1 MGECEAAEQRLA
13 ATGAREKHE
22 PDTIRAAV
30 DATRASLSTL
40 NLRAAEIS
48 DGGTHSLPIALVAL
62 NDSGFRAASD
72 ASPIATARVTD
83 DDALLSD
90 GDIVVGAGTCTGAGA
105 DASSAWS
112 LWDGAAAASSDDG
125 AAAADGSGATND
137 SDFACVAAVSV
148 VSVAAAADADAVR
161 ERFAGGGGGCAADGG
176 ARDPSP
182 RMMVKLAASRA
193 DGGSMKNEPP
203 APRPSTD
210 GISDA
215 ALGADL
221 PSRPLCRYA
230 QKDAHSAPPFA
241 SL

>member
-1 MGECEAAEQRLA
+1 M
-13 ATGAREKHE
+13 
-22 PDTIRAAV
+22 RAAV

-40 NLRAAEIS
+40 KLRAAEMS
-48 DGGTHSLPIALVAL
+48 DGGTHSLPTALVAL

-83 DDALLSD
+83 DDALISD
-90 GDIVVGAGTCTGAGA
+90 GIVVGAGTGTGAGA
-105 DASSAWS
+105 GASSAWS
-112 LWDGAAAASSDDG
+112 LWDGASAASCDG
-125 AAAADGSGATND
+125 GASAAVGSGATTD
-137 SDFACVAAVSV
+137 SDFACVAT

-161 ERFAGGGGGCAADGG
+161 ERFAGGGGGCAAGGG

-182 RMMVKLAASRA
+182 RMMVKSAASRA
-193 DGGSMKNEPP
+193 DGGRMKNDPP

-221 PSRPLCRYA
+221 PSRPLCKYA